1 MKRHRRYL
9 LAALVIG
16 TIGGAQTACYQRV
29 VRTKGHSV
37 RTHDVHEANL
47 STEPDLVD
55 RLDEATGGR
64 PRSKTRE

>member
-1 MKRHRRYL
+1 MKRHRRCL
-9 LAALVIG
+9 FAALAIAMV
-16 TIGGAQTACYQRV
+16 GGAPTACYQRV
-29 VRTKGHSV
+29 VRTKGHGV

-64 PRSKTRE
+64 PRSKK